1 LTSFASRHSSGLRR
15 HFLQFL
21 LASTF
26 GAERSP
32 LPRGRAPVL
41 GPQLGAYSSGLE
53 DSLLNLAS
61 LDFQRESLTFVGHS
75 V

>member
-1 LTSFASRHSSGLRR
+1 MTFFASRHFSGLRR
-15 HFLQFL
+15 RFLQFL
-21 LASTF
+21 SAFTF

-41 GPQLGAYSSGLE
+41 RPQLGAYSSGLE
-53 DSLLNLAS
+53 DSLLNLVS
-61 LDFQRESLTFVGHS
+61 LDFQHESLTFVGHS